1 MPSEFFFCFCCIFAI
16 PTKLIRRAIKEHQV
30 SFFPGLH
37 APVGGT
43 ELAALFAA
51 GTLLGDAPDIDVLF
65 YFLKKKTT
73 SPDKL
78 SAHRTYI
85 THAPVVWLLLGLSIF
100 FLSSAFGLG
109 SFWCILGLLVW
120 LCPWSHFLCDSIA
133 HSHAFIK
140 PTFFYSRRE
149 FQFETWIWIW
159 LLLRLHLLCLTL
171 SLTWSKWLFRLYK
184 SLFLFFF
191 YPLNCNKSKFV

>member
-1 MPSEFFFCFCCIFAI
+1 MIFPGHIAAGFL
-16 PTKLIRRAIKEHQV
+16 TTYSVV

-120 LCPWSHFLCDSIA
+120 LCPWSHFLCDSIDYGVMWLWPISKKQFA
-133 HSHAFIK
+133 VYNSQSTQEKNNIRPPQNWRELFWGYSKTPLAYIEFAITLIGLYTAFHI
-140 PTFFYSRRE
+140 FF
-149 FQFETWIWIW
+149 
-159 LLLRLHLLCLTL
+159 
-171 SLTWSKWLFRLYK
+171 
-184 SLFLFFF
+184 
-191 YPLNCNKSKFV
+191 